1 MNPQTRKRSGD
12 DTVAARGLGAL
23 GTKCWA
29 AGVNIAQCVGARQ
42 QITYHQSRARSCEGD
57 IRSDNLD
64 QAIAFGV
71 FCGDGISGG
80 VSHHFAR
87 RHRFVGSCVALARK
101 IYWASEYSCNIIII
115 YSATNKLAILQ
126 RQRYS

>member
-1 MNPQTRKRSGD
+1 LNPQTRKRSGD

-87 RHRFVGSCVALARK
+87 DVTDLLGAGSHWLGKSTGRPSIVATL
-101 IYWASEYSCNIIII
+101 
-115 YSATNKLAILQ
+115 LLFILPPT
-126 RQRYS
+126 S